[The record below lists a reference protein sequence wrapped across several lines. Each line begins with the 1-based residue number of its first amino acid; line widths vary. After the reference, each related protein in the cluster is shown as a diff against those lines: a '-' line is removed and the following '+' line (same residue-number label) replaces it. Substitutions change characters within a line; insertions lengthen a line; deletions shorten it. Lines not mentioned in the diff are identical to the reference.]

1 MAKITIDGVSYQV
14 EEGQNLLQAC
24 LSLGLDLPYFCWHP
38 ALGSVGAC
46 RQCALI
52 QYQNEDDQRGRLV
65 MGCMTPVGEGQI
77 LSINAESAVDFRA
90 GVIET
95 LMTNHP
101 HDCPVCEE
109 GGECHLQDMTVM
121 SGHHRRRYEGQKRTF
136 KNQNLGP
143 FIGHEMN
150 RCITCYRCLRYY
162 RDYAGGKDLHAM
174 ASRNK
179 TYFGRFQDGPLES
192 EFSGNL
198 VEICPTGVFTDKTL
212 SQDYSRKWDLQCA
225 PSVCVH
231 CSLGCNTSP
240 GERYGRLKRVQNRY
254 NNQVNGHFLCD
265 RGRFGYGFVNHS
277 DRPEM
282 PSVGTQAERRE
293 ISSREAL
300 IALKSKLSDD
310 SICWIGIGSPRATLE
325 SNLALQRLV
334 GQERFFSGLNRQD
347 EAMNQALLKLMRSG
361 HGETVSMQ
369 QAEQADTIF
378 ILAEDINNTA
388 PRLALSVRQA
398 VRAAARTKAEAIGIP
413 AWQDQAVQIAGQNAH
428 HPLYL
433 CQSHASKLDELAK
446 DKFLGTPT
454 ELARLGFAVAHAI
467 CPEAPAVSGLTK
479 TQTALAEDI
488 AKDLISAK
496 NPLLISGSS
505 SGCPAIVEATEQIL
519 SALSKVRK
527 QSRSWLT
534 LVFKECNSLGLA
546 LLNHRG
552 QENCLDDAF
561 QIARHS
567 DSNDGKKIAAII
579 LENDLYQRAPS
590 TTIDQFFSSLTDS
603 VVIDYLPSDTIDQAQ
618 MVLPAAS
625 FAESQ
630 GVMVNNEARGQM
642 IFPVYPGKGEI
653 KMAWQWLHQA
663 APHGNTNL
671 SDFSGSRAALQACLE
686 AEPMLAALESV
697 LVDPDLRHQGMKVAR
712 MSPRASG
719 RTAMRAN
726 ISVHEPKQ
734 TVDDKS
740 SLAFTMEGV
749 PFTAMATDK
758 PSGGLMP
765 FSWYPGWN
773 SNQSIHKFL
782 QEIGGP
788 VKGPAAGVRLSLH
801 SLPDPNTGW
810 YPPPKKPRNKADHLL
825 LLTQAQ
831 VFGSDELSALSPAI
845 AERSR
850 PAQLSLHPED
860 AKAFDINAGDLV
872 QISIDQQHIQLAV
885 VIQPE
890 QAKRTALVD
899 DYQLTLKAHNEAWIK
914 VRSLGTNPVIA
925 SDRRDSDV

>member
-1 MAKITIDGVSYQV
+1 MAKITIDGISYQV
-14 EEGQNLLQAC
+14 DEGQNLLQAC

-65 MGCMTPVGEGQI
+65 MSCMTPVGEGQI
-77 LSINAESAVDFRA
+77 LSINAENAVNFRA

-121 SGHHRRRYEGQKRTF
+121 SGHHQRRYEGQKRTF
-136 KNQNLGP
+136 NNQNLGP
-143 FIGHEMN
+143 CIGHEMN

-162 RDYAGGKDLHAM
+162 RDYAGGEDLHAM

-179 TYFGRFQDGPLES
+179 IYFGRFQDGTLES

-198 VEICPTGVFTDKTL
+198 VEVCPTGVFTDKTL
-212 SQDYSRKWDLQCA
+212 SRDYSRKWDLQCA

-254 NNQVNGHFLCD
+254 NNEVNGHFLCD
-265 RGRFGYGFVNHS
+265 RGRFGYDFVNHNE
-277 DRPEM
+277 RPLQ
-282 PSVGTQAERRE
+282 PSIVNNDAKKE
-293 ISSREAL
+293 ISSQDAISAL
-300 IALKSKLSDD
+300 QAKLSDD

-334 GQERFFSGLNRQD
+334 GAERFFSGLNRQD
-347 EAMNQALLKLMRSG
+347 EAINQSLLKLMRSG

-369 QAEQADTIF
+369 QAEQADA
-378 ILAEDINNTA
+378 ILILGEDITNTA

-398 VRAAARTKAEAIGIP
+398 VRAAGRAKAEAIGIP
-413 AWQDQAVQIAGQNAH
+413 AWQDQAVQIAGQDAH

-433 CQSHASKLDELAK
+433 SQSHTSKLDGLAK
-446 DKFLGTPT
+446 ETFLGTPT
-454 ELARLGFAVAHAI
+454 EQARLGFAIAHAI
-467 CPEAPAVSGLTK
+467 CPDAPPVSGLTK
-479 TQTALAEDI
+479 AQSALAEDI
-488 AKDLISAK
+488 AKDLIKAK
-496 NPLLISGSS
+496 NPLLISGASY
-505 SGCPAIVEATEQIL
+505 GCLAIIEATEQIL
-519 SALSKVRK
+519 AALSKVRK
-527 QSRSWLT
+527 QSLPWLT

-561 QIARHS
+561 QIASHS
-567 DSNDGKKIAAII
+567 ASNGGKKIAAVI
-579 LENDLYQRAPS
+579 LENDLYQRAGTES
-590 TTIDQFFSSLTDS
+590 VDQFFAALVDS
-603 VVIDYLPSDTIDQAQ
+603 VVIDYLPSSTLDKAE

-630 GVMVNNEARGQM
+630 GVIVNNEARGQM
-642 IFPVYPGKGEI
+642 LFPVYPGKGEI
-653 KMAWQWLHQA
+653 KMAWQWLHLV
-663 APHGNTNL
+663 APQTNKAL
-671 SDFSGSRAALQACLE
+671 ADFADARSALQACLQ

-697 LVDPDLRHQGMKVAR
+697 LVDPDLRYKGMKIAR
-712 MSPRASG
+712 MSPRSSG
-719 RTAMRAN
+719 RTAMLAQV
-726 ISVHEPKQ
+726 SVHEPKQ
-734 TVDDKS
+734 TVDNES
-740 SLAFTMEGV
+740 ALAFTMEGV
-749 PFTAMATDK
+749 PFTAMAAGQ

-782 QEIGGP
+782 QEVGGP
-788 VKGPAAGVRLSLH
+788 VKGAAAGVRLSLH
-801 SLPDPNTGW
+801 SHPDLNTEW
-810 YPPPKKPRNKADHLL
+810 VEPPKKPRGKADHLL
-825 LLTQAQ
+825 LLTTAQ
-831 VFGSDELSALSPAI
+831 IFGSDELSVLSPAI
-845 AERSR
+845 AERSK

-860 AKAFDINAGDLV
+860 ANAFNIKADDLV
-872 QISIDQQHIQLAV
+872 QVSFDHHHIQLSV
-885 VIQPE
+885 VIQSE
-890 QAKRTALVD
+890 QAKRVALISD
-899 DYQLTLKAHNEAWIK
+899 TTPELKGHSEAWIK
-914 VRSLGTNPVIA
+914 VRSLGTNPVIV
-925 SDRRDSDV
+925 SDRRENDV